1 VISNPA
7 QKLFRSP
14 VKRFRLL
21 AVLLLASIAWG
32 STAELTHHH
41 SAGTRVG
48 GSISTA
54 QSTAQST
61 VPGEATS
68 NQVSAS
74 KTNGSTSNT
83 KGGAECLICQLHQN
97 LSASAIGHTPG
108 DGPTEALRQNT
119 PLSEVVQLA
128 EFASTGHGRA
138 PPSLL

>member
-41 SAGTRVG
+41 SAGARLDA
-48 GSISTA
+48 SRSTA
-54 QSTAQST
+54 QSP
-61 VPGEATS
+61 VPDEAS
-68 NQVSAS
+68 VIQISSS

-108 DGPTEALRQNT
+108 DGPTETLRQNT
-119 PLSEVVQLA
+119 PLNEVVQLA

-138 PPSLL
+138 PPANL